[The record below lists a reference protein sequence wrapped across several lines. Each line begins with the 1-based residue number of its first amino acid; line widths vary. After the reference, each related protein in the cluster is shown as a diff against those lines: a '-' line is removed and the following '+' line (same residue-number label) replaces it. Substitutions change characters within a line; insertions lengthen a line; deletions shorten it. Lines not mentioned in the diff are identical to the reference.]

1 MRRRIPEKII
11 GSEHYE
17 KSVLPVKQILFQM
30 PALNSRGN
38 RPLKMTF
45 EDQLNALIFF
55 HLYEHDSARHLI
67 QELNGDDF
75 AEMFISPEGGISRSS
90 FSETINHRG
99 SEQLQH
105 VFRQLSIQAESVLPE
120 EYDQFGDLMLPDGSP
135 VDAVLSMHRAD
146 YRKGSE
152 KAEAHFCSDLNY
164 GVPSEISLT
173 DGNGAERPF
182 VEKYLSP
189 GQTGVMD
196 RGYQCHK
203 QSDRL
208 QRQGKS
214 FVCRIKQNTTL
225 TVINE
230 NHADPDSYV
239 FYDAIVLLGTPG
251 ISRSEIP
258 LRVIPYRIGRKICS
272 VATDRHDLTA
282 EQIAEIYKLR
292 RNIGT
297 FFKWWKQH
305 LKVCHLIARSRY
317 GLMVQIL
324 GGLITYLLMA
334 IYCHS
339 EYNEKV
345 SLNRFRKLR
354 IDIQNDLRQNNNQS
368 SLVREQS
375 KNLLYAKT

>member
-1 MRRRIPEKII
+1 MRLRIPEKII

-17 KSVLPVKQILFQM
+17 KSVLPVRQILFQM

-45 EDQLNALIFF
+45 EAQLNALIFF
-55 HLYEHDSARHLI
+55 HLYEHDPARHLI
-67 QELNGDDF
+67 RELDGDDF
-75 AEMFISPEGGISRSS
+75 AKIFISPEGGISRSS
-90 FSETINHRG
+90 FSETINRRG
-99 SEQLQH
+99 SEQLRH

-120 EYDQFGDLMLPDGSP
+120 EYDRFGDLMLPDGSLA
-135 VDAVLSMHRAD
+135 DAVLSMHRAD
-146 YRKGSE
+146 CRKGSE

-164 GVPSEISLT
+164 GVPAGISLT

-189 GQTGVMD
+189 GQTGVTD
-196 RGYQCHK
+196 RGCQCHK

-239 FYDAIVLLGTPG
+239 FYDALVLPGTPG

-258 LRVIPYRIGRKICS
+258 LRVIPYRICRKICS
-272 VATDRHDLTA
+272 AAADRHDLTA

-297 FFKWWKQH
+297 FFKRRKQH

-317 GLMVQIL
+317 GLMVRIP

-339 EYNEKV
+339 GYNEKV

-354 IDIQNDLRQNNNQS
+354 IDIQNDLRQNSYQS

-375 KNLLYAKT
+375 ENLLYAKT